1 MHRRAECECTRAFI
15 TYVLT
20 CWRWWTPHL
29 VKFRRPPRRTG
40 GVQIVRGVQGPSQA
54 SIIQRISSST
64 GMCVCVCGHRNMC
77 TRRGWGLVQRFRDIT
92 TVLAS
97 QLIDTIY
104 PRTQRRCSSA
114 KPARIDSVKR
124 GLYKRSDA
132 GPPH

>member
-1 MHRRAECECTRAFI
+1 M
-15 TYVLT
+15 
-20 CWRWWTPHL
+20 
-29 VKFRRPPRRTG
+29 
-40 GVQIVRGVQGPSQA
+40 
-54 SIIQRISSST
+54 
-64 GMCVCVCGHRNMC
+64 
-77 TRRGWGLVQRFRDIT
+77 VQRFRDIT

-132 GPPH
+132 GPPPLDLQVLVRSVPPVGALRIFVRVLCVCGSGDHAWGLMCACDALPCDAEQAAYSGQQRLLL